1 MMQRPRSISLHL
13 SAVCFFFFFL
23 IIVLGLFSI
32 SRLGELNRVSA
43 SIADLWLP
51 NTRALGDLNN
61 FTSDFRAAE
70 GSDVLSSGDSQISAV
85 KTEMEELDGTIAQ
98 AQRQYEHIPH
108 AAAEAELYARFSDDW
123 VKYRAV
129 ADKVLALSHANRK
142 AEANALF
149 MSSSKTAYDAAS
161 DTLGE
166 LTDRNVASAR
176 AASARVAA
184 AYRQALWLIGAAIT
198 VAGVIVVVTLLYVRR
213 WISDPILHLA
223 DTMHRLVDHDVTVD
237 VHGTE
242 RRDEIGEMARA
253 AVVFRDNAI
262 ELRVSQRG
270 LAQQASMLEE
280 KLAAERH
287 LTMLQRNF
295 VSMASHEF
303 RTPLTIIDAHAQRL
317 VKLEK
322 RSTGDDVGER
332 AGKIRGAVLSLTHL
346 MENLLNSARLV
357 DSGAELYFHP
367 IDFDLAVLLREVCQL
382 HREISPKSQILQRVR
397 THPLMMFGDPK
408 LLFQVFSNI
417 LANAIKYSP
426 GGGLI
431 KFDAAID
438 GDSVVVSI
446 EDNGIGVPAEDL
458 DHVFERYFRARNV
471 TSLVGTGIGLYLVK
485 MVVAL
490 HHGDVTVRSKEG
502 KGSAFTVR
510 LPVRAPLQSATAQDQ
525 AAADP
530 LAKRIAS

>member
-1 MMQRPRSISLHL
+1 M
-13 SAVCFFFFFL
+13 
-23 IIVLGLFSI
+23 LGLFSI
-32 SRLGELNRVSA
+32 WRLGELNRVSA

-70 GSDVLSSGDSQISAV
+70 GSDVLSSGENEISAV
-85 KTEMEELDGTIAQ
+85 QTEMNELDETITQ

-108 AAAEAELYARFSDDW
+108 AAAEAELYARFKDDW
-123 VKYRAV
+123 IKYRAV
-129 ADKVLALSHANRK
+129 ADKVLALSHANHK

-161 DTLGE
+161 DALGE

-198 VAGVIVVVTLLYVRR
+198 AAGVIVVVTLLYVRR

-223 DTMHRLVDHDVTVD
+223 DTMHRLVDHDVNVD
-237 VHGTE
+237 VQGTD

-262 ELRVSQRG
+262 ELRVNQRG

-317 VKLEK
+317 IKLEK
-322 RSTGDDVGER
+322 RSDDNVGER

-367 IDFDLAVLLREVCQL
+367 VDFDLAVLLREVCQL
-382 HREISPKSQILQRVR
+382 HREISPNSQILQRVKA
-397 THPLMMFGDPK
+397 HPLTMFGDPK

-417 LANAIKYSP
+417 LANAIRYSP
-426 GGGLI
+426 DGGLI
-431 KFDAAID
+431 KFDAAIE
-438 GDSVVVSI
+438 GDTVVVNV
-446 EDNGIGVPAEDL
+446 EDNGIGVPEEDL
-458 DHVFERYFRARNV
+458 EHVFERYFRARNV

-485 MVVAL
+485 IVVAL
-490 HHGDVTVRSKEG
+490 HHGHVSVKSKEG

-510 LPVRAPLQSATAQDQ
+510 LPVKAPLQSSVAQDQ
-525 AAADP
+525 AAPDP
-530 LAKRIAS
+530 TAKRFAS